1 MTALSPED
9 LDALYNKWCDSIDEN
24 KSKYSKKYINVY
36 RNSGPGKRFE
46 DWLWSNGFKV
56 VQRDKKRWLE
66 FAGDDNRLTFFLLK
80 YMS

>member
-1 MTALSPED
+1 MTTLGPED
-9 LDALYNKWCDSIDEN
+9 LDALYNKWHDMGSEQPSHY
-24 KSKYSKKYINVY
+24 KKTYSRVA
-36 RNSGPGKRFE
+36 RNFGPGKRFE

-66 FAGDDNRLTFFLLK
+66 FAGDNKQLTFFLLK